1 MAVYTDAKSGLGE
14 VYPENATET
23 ELSRLEPILGP
34 QDVRDRHLF
43 GLPLVSQIP
52 DPITGRA
59 AIMTDHT
66 IQTIIEGAI
75 NQAEAELK
83 IDISPVVRKEKHPF
97 DRQAYESYGFIM
109 LRNRPVHSL
118 QRLAVTPANQQEVYS
133 LPLDWVE
140 TAYFVRGQINIIP
153 MTAAY
158 IQGGYVPSGTTG
170 GVFFLSIMG
179 NRSWIPAYWQV
190 EYTSGYPNGLVPRLI
205 NEMIGTI
212 AAQEIL
218 SMLAA
223 TNGQSQSHSLSIDG
237 LSQSVSTPG
246 PQVYKQRFDDLQ
258 AKRDKLA
265 KQIKTL
271 YGRKIFSSHV

>member
-1 MAVYTDAKSGLGE
+1 MAVFTGAKGGVGG

-23 ELSRLEPILGP
+23 ELSRLEPIVGP
-34 QDVRDRHLF
+34 TEVRNRHLF

-59 AIMTDHT
+59 AIMDDRT
-66 IQTIIEGAI
+66 IQSIIEGAI
-75 NQAEAELK
+75 NQAELELH

-97 DRQAYESYGFIM
+97 DRQAYESYGFISM
-109 LRNRPVHSL
+109 RHRPVNTV
-118 QRLAVTPANQQEVYS
+118 QRLSVTPANGQEVYS

-170 GVFFLSIMG
+170 GVFFLSILG

-190 EYTSGYPNGLVPRLI
+190 DYTTGYPDGLVPRVV
-205 NEMIGTI
+205 NELIGTI

-246 PQVYKQRFDDLQ
+246 PQVYKNRFDELQ
-258 AKRDKLA
+258 VKRDKLV
-265 KQIKTL
+265 KQLKNL
-271 YGRKIFSSHV
+271 YGRKVFSSHV